1 MAPSSAPSCSFA
13 STSAE
18 EDKMERLAVAA
29 LEHGLD
35 GDRHQLDAAFIFIK
49 WHIRLDHGALPIH
62 RLTQGGAK
70 LQPQA
75 APRHGQQ
82 LAARGSRRWLEEP
95 ARPGR
100 VIHDIAIDHDMGWG
114 EAFEDLC
121 FNGLAQRITG
131 LSKLFPPRWKC
142 GRPNFANQVG
152 QARPGPKM
160 LPGLKDALFLI
171 DEREEIAMLTDPPRT
186 FRGTGNRRDA
196 GNSEMWE

>member
-29 LEHGLD
+29 VEHRLD
-35 GDRHQLDAAFIFIK
+35 GDRDQLDAAFIFIK
-49 WHIRLDHGALPIH
+49 RHTRLDHGALRSH
-62 RLTQGGAK
+62 RRAQ

-121 FNGLAQRITG
+121 STAWR
-131 LSKLFPPRWKC
+131 
-142 GRPNFANQVG
+142 
-152 QARPGPKM
+152 
-160 LPGLKDALFLI
+160 
-171 DEREEIAMLTDPPRT
+171 
-186 FRGTGNRRDA
+186 RG
-196 GNSEMWE
+196 